1 MGESSRKVLIV
12 DDEPN
17 IVTALE
23 FLFRRS
29 GYDVRLAKNGAEA
42 LEQVD
47 AWRPDVVLLDVM
59 MPVKSGYEV
68 CQKLRERSDLA
79 RMKIVMLSAKGGE
92 AEVNKGLSL
101 GADLYVTKPFS
112 TQELVATID
121 RLFDAGGAPN
131 Q

>member
-1 MGESSRKVLIV
+1 MAEPSRKVLIV

-29 GYDVRLAKNGAEA
+29 GYDVRLATNGAEA
-42 LEQVD
+42 LEMVD
-47 AWRPDVVLLDVM
+47 AFRPDVVLLDVM

-68 CQKLRERSDLA
+68 CQAMRERPELA
-79 RMKIVMLSAKGGE
+79 GIRIVMLSAKGSE
-92 AEVNKGLSL
+92 AEVSKGLSL

-121 RLFDAGGAPN
+121 RLFEQAGGHTP
-131 Q
+131 

>member
-1 MGESSRKVLIV
+1 MTEASRKVLIV

-29 GYDVRLAKNGAEA
+29 GYDVRLASNGAEA
-42 LEQVD
+42 LALVD
-47 AWRPDVVLLDVM
+47 AYGPDVVLLDVM

-68 CQKLRERSDLA
+68 CQMMRERPELA
-79 RMKIVMLSAKGGE
+79 RIKIVMLSAKGSE
-92 AEVNKGLSL
+92 AEVSKGLSL

-112 TQELVATID
+112 TQELVTTID
-121 RLFDAGGAPN
+121 RLFTQGDAQKP
-131 Q
+131 